1 MPSPKRRAGFWL
13 AAGIFGLLAA
23 KILQGIVA
31 NSILE
36 QRFVR
41 WRSDRTIAS
50 GLSKG
55 RAITAALCYAAI
67 VVPTLLRFSAP
78 QQWKSLAIFPAPQNW
93 RTAASTGLS
102 EWTDAI
108 RDGGEH
114 LFDAVAFGMN
124 GLLDG
129 LETLLAGAPWPAMI
143 VFVGLLAWRAAGP
156 RIAVLAAAS
165 LAYLGVLGFW
175 QQAMATMALLGT
187 AACISIS
194 LGIPF
199 GILCA
204 RRPRLYAAVRPVLD
218 FMQTMPSFV
227 YLIPVIA
234 FFGTGKAAAV
244 VVTLIFGSP
253 PVIRLTVLGL
263 RNVPAHVREAATAFG
278 ATPSY
283 LLLRVDLPLAA
294 DTIMTGVN
302 QTISLSLAM
311 VVVASLIG
319 AKGLGEVVL
328 DGTVLRG
335 DGRGNLGGIR
345 HFVLRDAAG
354 QNCPR
359 RAATAAEKVI
369 DSNPGFLQMNNE
381 NLPTATAAPR
391 SVVAG
396 EAAWLNF
403 NAGRPSGLGGGRR
416 AGDGA
421 HRGIGRDRPTCAGSA
436 QVGRERTG
444 IWRKDG
450 RHRFCFRRNC
460 GATGRPQPA
469 FGIFALD
476 GISVIDGTGGAAGAQ
491 IRIPNRRLPR
501 RSGTNLARRR
511 RRHLRHDAT
520 DGGRTTPA
528 GTAGRTARRDSH
540 SARNGARL
548 CDDGGRVCANH

>member
-1 MPSPKRRAGFWL
+1 MSNGAIDSLVAEYAGVNADYYRRHFARIAASSRFHLNFNAAAGLWGPLWFAARGLWNWFVPFVLAESLALAQIVRGAFSDLGADKKERMGRIMETLATRREELAATTDPEKATALQRLIESLEAGVAQARDSIAVAEAEGGFWL

-328 DGTVLRG
+328 EALYY
-335 DGRGNLGGIR
+335 
-345 HFVLRDAAG
+345 
-354 QNCPR
+354 
-359 RAATAAEKVI
+359 AATGEGILA
-369 DSNPGFLQMNNE
+369 GFAILFCAM
-381 NLPTATAAPR
+381 L
-391 SVVAG
+391 
-396 EAAWLNF
+396 L
-403 NAGRPSGLGGGRR
+403 
-416 AGDGA
+416 
-421 HRGIGRDRPTCAGSA
+421 DRIVQG
-436 QVGRERTG
+436 V
-444 IWRKDG
+444 
-450 RHRFCFRRNC
+450 
-460 GATGRPQPA
+460 
-469 FGIFALD
+469 
-476 GISVIDGTGGAAGAQ
+476 
-491 IRIPNRRLPR
+491 
-501 RSGTNLARRR
+501 RRR
-511 RRHLRHDAT
+511 PPKR
-520 DGGRTTPA
+520 
-528 GTAGRTARRDSH
+528 
-540 SARNGARL
+540 
-548 CDDGGRVCANH
+548 